1 MKRKVAIYARVSTE
15 HEAQISA
22 LENQVQYYDE
32 ILNKQPDWELY
43 ERYVDE
49 GITGTSVN
57 KRESFL
63 RMMEDAKSRKFDLVI
78 TREVSR
84 FARNIVD
91 TLQQT
96 RILKTYGVEV
106 WFTEDNIWT
115 MNDEDG
121 ELRLSI
127 MATLA
132 QNESKKISSRVKAG
146 QKISFMNG
154 VLYGNG
160 NILGYDRD
168 GKELVINKEQADT
181 VRHIFDLYL
190 QGNGSRKIQFTLEQE
205 GRKTALGKTN
215 WSASVILR
223 ILKNPFYCG
232 RIEYRKQY
240 VPDYLTQKKIN
251 NKGEVERITVKG
263 KHQPIV
269 TEEEFDKVQE
279 MLKSSIVKKNDG
291 KTYGKPLADNVW
303 VRKVKCKCGHTM
315 NRRINYVSKTT
326 GNKTYTFQC
335 YDQLHTGSIATR
347 TKKGLSTDGI
357 CDNKSFPQWKLEVQA
372 DFIFRNLLLNKQE
385 IYDTAM
391 MMIDDSIIENNS
403 SEKLLKDI
411 EKNISEIDKFKMR
424 IDNLLDMCTDG
435 DISRETFRTKRDT
448 IEEKIVE
455 LENKNKI
462 IQQQIKDSK
471 NQNDKFKRI
480 EVLSEFLKMNV
491 FRKEEPI
498 PDTIIEKYVQDIVVD
513 KDNFIWRLHPDIGN
527 VANLLFDGASLLK
540 SNRFSNKS
548 MYDVQCCTGCNQ
560 HETLIETPIFIGTFN
575 IPKNYMKSIIGFYYD
590 NSDFRFPKEM
600 EIQLELI

>member
-32 ILNKQPDWELY
+32 ILKKQPDWELY
-43 ERYVDE
+43 ERYIDE

-63 RMMEDAKSRKFDLVI
+63 RMMDDAKSRKFDLVI

-160 NILGYDRD
+160 NILGYDRV
-168 GKELVINKEQADT
+168 GKDLIINKEQADT
-181 VRHIFDLYL
+181 VRHIYDLYL
-190 QGNGSRKIQFTLEQE
+190 QGNGSRKIQFLLEQE

-215 WSASVILR
+215 WSASNILR

-251 NKGEVERITVKG
+251 NKGEIERITVKG
-263 KHQPIV
+263 NHQPIV
-269 TEEEFDKVQE
+269 SEDEFDKVQE
-279 MLKSSIVKKNDG
+279 MLKSSVTKKDG
-291 KTYGKPLADNVW
+291 RTYGKPLADNVW
-303 VRKVKCKCGHTM
+303 VRKLKCKCGHTM

-335 YDQLHTGSIATR
+335 YDQLHTGSIASR
-347 TKKGLSTDGI
+347 TKKGLSVENI

-372 DFIFRNLLLNKQE
+372 DFIFRNLMLNKQE
-385 IYDTAM
+385 VYDMAIS
-391 MMIDDSIIENNS
+391 MIGTSLKESDQSEPII
-403 SEKLLKDI
+403 KKI
-411 EKNISEIDKFKMR
+411 ECNISEVDKLKMR
-424 IDNLLDMCTDG
+424 IDNLLDMCSDG
-435 DISRETFRTKRDT
+435 DISREVFRQKRDL
-448 IEEKIVE
+448 IERKISE
-455 LENKNKI
+455 LEVSNNELRKQLKDNSD
-462 IQQQIKDSK
+462 QNIKDK
-471 NQNDKFKRI
+471 KVKK
-480 EVLSEFLKMNV
+480 LSEFLKLNV
-491 FRKEEPI
+491 FRDDAPI
-498 PDTIIEKYVQDIVVD
+498 PDTIIEKYVKEIVVD
-513 KDNFIWRLHPDIGN
+513 KNNFIWKLNPSIDQDK
-527 VANLLFDGASLLK
+527 NLLIEMDRNIRK
-540 SNRFSNKS
+540 NNISNKTMCHVHS
-548 MYDVQCCTGCNQ
+548 CTGCNQ
-560 HETLIETPIFIGTFN
+560 HETLIETPIFLGTYV
-575 IPKNYMKSIIGFYYD
+575 ISKSYMRSILGFYYT
-590 NSDFRFPKEM
+590 NWDFRLPNEM

>member
-32 ILNKQPDWELY
+32 ILAKQPDWELY
-43 ERYVDE
+43 ERYIDE

-63 RMMEDAKSRKFDLVI
+63 QMMDDAKDKKFDLII

-160 NILGYDRD
+160 NILGYDRV
-168 GKELVINKEQADT
+168 GKDLIINKEQADT
-181 VRHIFDLYL
+181 VRHIFNLYL
-190 QGNGSRKIQFTLEQE
+190 QGNGARKIQFILEQE
-205 GRKTALGKTN
+205 GRKTALGKSN
-215 WSASVILR
+215 WSASNILR

-251 NKGEVERITVKG
+251 NKGEVERIIVKG
-263 KHQPIV
+263 KHQPII
-269 TEEEFDKVQE
+269 TEEEFDKVQNII
-279 MLKSSIVKKNDG
+279 KSSTVKSNG
-291 KTYGKPLADNVW
+291 KTYGKPLSDNVW
-303 VRKVKCKCGHTM
+303 VRKLKCKCGHSM
-315 NRRINYVSKTT
+315 NRRINYVSRTT
-326 GNKTYTFQC
+326 GNKSYSFQC
-335 YDQLHTGSIATR
+335 YDQLHTGTITTR
-347 TKKGLSTDGI
+347 TKRGLSIDGI
-357 CDNKSFPQWKLEVQA
+357 CDNKTFPQWKLEVQA
-372 DFIFRNLLLNKQE
+372 DFIFRSLLQNKQE
-385 IYDTAM
+385 IYDTA
-391 MMIDDSIIENNS
+391 IKLIETSIEETNP
-403 SEKLLKDI
+403 SEKLLKEI
-411 EKNISEIDKFKMR
+411 EKNISEIDKLKMR
-424 IDNLLDMCTDG
+424 IDNLLDMCSDG
-435 DISRETFRTKRDT
+435 DISRETFRSKRDV
-448 IEEKIVE
+448 IESKITE

-462 IQQQIKDSK
+462 IQQQIKSNEKQDDK
-471 NQNDKFKRI
+471 NKRLTI
-480 EVLSEFLKMNV
+480 MSDFLKMNV
-491 FRKEEPI
+491 YQKDAPI
-498 PDTIIEKYVQDIVVD
+498 PDTIIDKYVQEIVVD
-513 KDNFIWRLHPDIGN
+513 KDNFIWKLTPNIGN
-527 VANLLFDGASLLK
+527 TENLLLNGKEYVKKKEFSDELMYQVHCSSG
-540 SNRFSNKS
+540 SNQLR
-548 MYDVQCCTGCNQ
+548 
-560 HETLIETPIFIGTFN
+560 TLIEMPIFLGTYE
-575 IPKNYMKSIIGFYYD
+575 ISKDYMKSVIGFYYE
-590 NSDFRFPKEM
+590 NSGFRFPNKM
-600 EIQLELI
+600 EIQVELI

>member
-32 ILNKQPDWELY
+32 ILNKQQDWELY
-43 ERYVDE
+43 ERYIDE

-63 RMMEDAKSRKFDLVI
+63 RMMEDAKDRKFDLVI

-160 NILGYDRD
+160 NILGYDRI
-168 GKELVINKEQADT
+168 GKDLIINKEQADT

-190 QGNGSRKIQFTLEQE
+190 QGNGSRKIQFILEQE

-215 WSASVILR
+215 WSASNILR

-251 NKGEVERITVKG
+251 NKGEIERITVKG
-263 KHQPIV
+263 THQTIV
-269 TEEEFDKVQE
+269 SEEEFDKVQD
-279 MLKSSIVKKNDG
+279 MLKSATIKKNDA
-291 KTYGKPLADNVW
+291 TYGKPLADNVW
-303 VRKVKCKCGHTM
+303 VRKLKCKCGHTM
-315 NRRINYVSKTT
+315 NRRINYVSKIT
-326 GNKTYTFQC
+326 GEKTYSFQC

-347 TKKGLSTDGI
+347 TKKGLSIDGI

-385 IYDTAM
+385 IYDTAISM
-391 MMIDDSIIENNS
+391 LDASIEEKNQSDSII
-403 SEKLLKDI
+403 KQI
-411 EKNISEIDKFKMR
+411 ESNIAEIDKLEMR
-424 IDNLLDMCTDG
+424 IDNLLDMCSDG
-435 DISRETFRTKRDT
+435 DISRETFKQKRDL
-448 IEEKIVE
+448 IEEKISTIE
-455 LENKNKI
+455 KKNNKL
-462 IQQQIKDSK
+462 QQQIMVDENRNIK
-471 NQNDKFKRI
+471 NEKLK
-480 EVLSEFLKMNV
+480 VLSEFLKMNV
-491 FRKEEPI
+491 FQDDAPI
-498 PDTIIEKYVQDIVVD
+498 PDTIIEKYVHEIVVD
-513 KDNFIWRLHPDIGN
+513 KDNFIWKLNPIIGTCN
-527 VANLLFDGASLLK
+527 NLLINVEKNTKKDNTLQ
-540 SNRFSNKS
+540 KS
-548 MYDVQCCTGCNQ
+548 MYYVDSSTSSYRRQIRV
-560 HETLIETPIFIGTFN
+560 F
-575 IPKNYMKSIIGFYYD
+575 
-590 NSDFRFPKEM
+590 
-600 EIQLELI
+600 

>member
-32 ILNKQPDWELY
+32 ILAKQSDWELY
-43 ERYVDE
+43 ERYIDE

-63 RMMEDAKSRKFDLVI
+63 QMMEDAKDKKFDLII

-146 QKISFMNG
+146 QRISFMNG

-160 NILGYDRD
+160 NILGYDRV
-168 GKELVINKEQADT
+168 GKDLIINKEQADT

-190 QGNGSRKIQFTLEQE
+190 QGNGSRKIQFILEQE

-215 WSASVILR
+215 WSASNILR
-223 ILKNPFYCG
+223 VLKNPFYCG

-263 KHQPIV
+263 KHTPIV

-279 MLKSSIVKKNDG
+279 MLKSSVTKKKDG

-303 VRKVKCKCGHTM
+303 VRKLKCKCGHTM

-326 GNKTYTFQC
+326 GNKSYTFQC
-335 YDQLHTGSIATR
+335 YDQLHTGTITTR
-347 TKKGLSTDGI
+347 TKKGLPTDGI

-372 DFIFRNLLLNKQE
+372 DFIFRSLLKNKQE
-385 IYDTAM
+385 IYDTAIKM
-391 MMIDDSIIENNS
+391 METSIEETNPS
-403 SEKLLKDI
+403 DKLLKEI
-411 EKNISEIDKFKMR
+411 ERNISEIDKLKMR
-424 IDNLLDMCTDG
+424 IDNLLDMCSDG
-435 DISRETFRTKRDT
+435 DISRETFRSKRDI
-448 IEEKIVE
+448 IESKITE
-455 LENKNKI
+455 LENKNKTI
-462 IQQQIKDSK
+462 RQQIKSNEKQD
-471 NQNDKFKRI
+471 DKIKRLN
-480 EVLSEFLKMNV
+480 VMSNFLKMNV
-491 FRKEEPI
+491 YQKDTPI
-498 PDTIIEKYVQDIVVD
+498 PDTIIEKYVQEIVVD
-513 KDNFIWRLHPDIGN
+513 KDNFIWKLCPNIGDADN
-527 VANLLFDGASLLK
+527 ICC
-540 SNRFSNKS
+540 
-548 MYDVQCCTGCNQ
+548 DVSKYTKKKEYSQKTMCKVHCKTGSNQ
-560 HETLIETPIFIGTFN
+560 HETLIETPIFLGTYE
-575 IPKNYMKSIIGFYYD
+575 ISKNYMKSVIGFYYND
-590 NSDFRFPKEM
+590 SNFRFPNKM
-600 EIQLELI
+600 EIQVELI

>member
-32 ILNKQPDWELY
+32 ILKKQPDWELY
-43 ERYVDE
+43 ERYIDE

-63 RMMEDAKSRKFDLVI
+63 RMMEDAKNKKFDLVV

-160 NILGYDRD
+160 NILGYDRV
-168 GKELVINKEQADT
+168 GKDLIINKEQADT
-181 VRHIFDLYL
+181 VKHIYDLYL
-190 QGNGSRKIQFTLEQE
+190 QGNGSRKIQFLLEQE

-215 WSASVILR
+215 WSASNILR

-240 VPDYLTQKKIN
+240 VPDYLTQKKVN
-251 NKGEVERITVKG
+251 NKGEIERITVKG
-263 KHQPIV
+263 NHQPIV
-269 TEEEFDKVQE
+269 SEEVFDKVQE
-279 MLKSSIVKKNDG
+279 MLKSSVTKKDG

-303 VRKVKCKCGHTM
+303 VRKLKCKCGHTM
-315 NRRINYVSKTT
+315 NRRINYISKTT

-335 YDQLHTGSIATR
+335 YDQLHTGSIASR
-347 TKKGLSTDGI
+347 TKKGLSIENI

-372 DFIFRNLLLNKQE
+372 DFIFRNLMLNKQE
-385 IYDTAM
+385 VYDMAM
-391 MMIDDSIIENNS
+391 SMLSTSIEESDQSEPMIKKIEY
-403 SEKLLKDI
+403 
-411 EKNISEIDKFKMR
+411 NISEIDKLKMR
-424 IDNLLDMCTDG
+424 IDNLLDMCSDG
-435 DISRETFRTKRDT
+435 DISRETFRQKRDL
-448 IEEKIVE
+448 IESKISE
-455 LENKNKI
+455 LETNNKELRK
-462 IQQQIKDSK
+462 QIKDNSE
-471 NQNDKFKRI
+471 QNIKDKKM
-480 EVLSEFLKMNV
+480 EKLSEFLKLNV
-491 FRKEEPI
+491 FRDDAPI
-498 PDTIIEKYVQDIVVD
+498 PDTIIEKYVQEIVVD
-513 KDNFIWRLHPDIGN
+513 KDNFIWKLNPSICQAD
-527 VANLLFDGASLLK
+527 NLLIEMDRDIK
-540 SNRFSNKS
+540 KNNIYKKT
-548 MYDVQCCTGCNQ
+548 MYHVNSSTGCYQLN
-560 HETLIETPIFIGTFN
+560 TLIETPIFLGTYV
-575 IPKNYMKSIIGFYYD
+575 IPKSYMRSILGFYYT
-590 NSDFRFPKEM
+590 NWDFRLPNEI

>member
-32 ILNKQPDWELY
+32 ILKKQPDWELY
-43 ERYVDE
+43 ERYIDE

-63 RMMEDAKSRKFDLVI
+63 QMMEDAKNRKFDLVV

-115 MNDEDG
+115 MNDDDG

-160 NILGYDRD
+160 NILGYDRVGRD
-168 GKELVINKEQADT
+168 LIINKEQANT
-181 VRHIFDLYL
+181 VKHIYDLYL
-190 QGNGSRKIQFTLEQE
+190 QGNGSRKIKFILEQE

-215 WSASVILR
+215 WSASNILR

-251 NKGEVERITVKG
+251 NKGEVERIVVKG
-263 KHQPIV
+263 NHQSIV
-269 TEEEFDKVQE
+269 SEEDFDKVQD
-279 MLKSSIVKKNDG
+279 MLKSSIIKKDDG

-303 VRKVKCKCGHTM
+303 VRKLKCKCGHTM
-315 NRRINYVSKTT
+315 NRRINYVSKIT

-335 YDQLHTGSIATR
+335 YNQLHTGSIATR
-347 TKKGLSTDGI
+347 TKKGLSIEGI
-357 CDNKSFPQWKLEVQA
+357 CDNKSFPQWKLEIQA
-372 DFIFRNLLLNKQE
+372 DFIFRSLLLNKQE
-385 IYDTAM
+385 IYNTAISM
-391 MMIDDSIIENNS
+391 IENSNVEIS
-403 SEKLLKDI
+403 TSDGLVKEI
-411 EKNISEIDKFKMR
+411 EKNISEIDKLKMR

-435 DISRETFRTKRDT
+435 DISRETFRSKKGT
-448 IEEKIVE
+448 IESKITE
-455 LENKNKI
+455 LENKNKT
-462 IQQQIKDSK
+462 IQQQIKNNVKQD
-471 NQNDKFKRI
+471 DRI
-480 EVLSEFLKMNV
+480 NKMHVMADFLKMNV
-491 FRKEEPI
+491 YQEDAPI
-498 PDTIIEKYVQDIVVD
+498 PDTIVEKYVREIVVD
-513 KDNFIWRLHPDIGN
+513 KDKFIWKLTPNIGN
-527 VANLLFDGASLLK
+527 TENLFLDGSKYAK
-540 SNRFSNKS
+540 KKEFSEKT
-548 MYDVQCCTGCNQ
+548 MCHVRCGTGCNC
-560 HETLIETPIFIGTFN
+560 
-575 IPKNYMKSIIGFYYD
+575 
-590 NSDFRFPKEM
+590 
-600 EIQLELI
+600 

>member
-32 ILNKQPDWELY
+32 ILKNQPDWELY
-43 ERYVDE
+43 ERYIDE

-63 RMMEDAKSRKFDLVI
+63 RMMEDAKSRKFDLVV

-160 NILGYDRD
+160 NILGYDRV
-168 GKELVINKEQADT
+168 GKDLIINKEQADT
-181 VRHIFDLYL
+181 VRHIYDLYL
-190 QGNGSRKIQFTLEQE
+190 QGNGSRKIQFLLEQE

-215 WSASVILR
+215 WSASNILR

-240 VPDYLTQKKIN
+240 VPDYLTQKKVN

-263 KHQPIV
+263 NHQPIV
-269 TEEEFDKVQE
+269 SEEMFDKVQE
-279 MLKSSIVKKNDG
+279 MLKSSVTKKDG

-303 VRKVKCKCGHTM
+303 VRKLKCKCGHTM

-335 YDQLHTGSIATR
+335 YDQLHTGSIASR
-347 TKKGLSTDGI
+347 TKKGLSIENI

-372 DFIFRNLLLNKQE
+372 DFIFRNLMLNKQE
-385 IYDTAM
+385 VYDMAM
-391 MMIDDSIIENNS
+391 SMIGTSIEESDQSEPMIKKIEY
-403 SEKLLKDI
+403 
-411 EKNISEIDKFKMR
+411 NIAEIDKLKMR
-424 IDNLLDMCTDG
+424 IDNLLDMCSDG
-435 DISRETFRTKRDT
+435 DISRETFRQKRDL
-448 IEEKIVE
+448 IESKISE
-455 LENKNKI
+455 LETNNKELRK
-462 IQQQIKDSK
+462 QIKDNSERGIK
-471 NQNDKFKRI
+471 DKKV
-480 EVLSEFLKMNV
+480 EKLSEFLKLNV
-491 FRKEEPI
+491 FQDDAPI
-498 PDTIIEKYVQDIVVD
+498 PDTIIEKYVQEIVVD
-513 KDNFIWRLHPDIGN
+513 KDNFIWKLNPSIGQ
-527 VANLLFDGASLLK
+527 ADNLLIEMDRNIRK
-540 SNRFSNKS
+540 NNISNKT
-548 MYDVQCCTGCNQ
+548 MYYVHSSTGCYQ
-560 HETLIETPIFIGTFN
+560 HETLIETPIFLGTYV
-575 IPKNYMKSIIGFYYD
+575 IPKGYMRSILDFYYT
-590 NSDFRFPKEM
+590 NWDFRLPNEM

>member
-32 ILNKQPDWELY
+32 ILKKQPDWELY
-43 ERYVDE
+43 ERYIDE

-63 RMMEDAKSRKFDLVI
+63 RMMEDAKNRKFDLVI

-146 QKISFMNG
+146 QKISFLNG

-160 NILGYDRD
+160 NILGYDRV
-168 GKELVINKEQADT
+168 GKDLIINKEQADT

-190 QGNGSRKIQFTLEQE
+190 QGNGSRKIQFALEQE

-232 RIEYRKQY
+232 RIEYRKEY
-240 VPDYLTQKKIN
+240 VPDYLTQKKIS
-251 NKGEVERITVKG
+251 NKGEVERIIVKG

-269 TEEEFDKVQE
+269 SEKEFDKVQD
-279 MLKSSIVKKNDG
+279 MLKSSTIQKNDG

-303 VRKVKCKCGHTM
+303 VRKLKCKCGHTM
-315 NRRINYVSKTT
+315 NRRINYISKA
-326 GNKTYTFQC
+326 GKKTYTFQC
-335 YDQLHTGSIATR
+335 YDQLHTGSIGTR

-372 DFIFRNLLLNKQE
+372 DFIFRCLLLNKQE

-391 MMIDDSIIENNS
+391 QMVEGSVTELNQSNELL
-403 SEKLLKDI
+403 EKI
-411 EKNISEIDKFKMR
+411 EKNIVEIDKFKSR
-424 IDNLLDMCTDG
+424 IDVLLDMCTDG
-435 DISRETFRTKRDT
+435 DISRETFKEKR
-448 IEEKIVE
+448 ELLENKITD
-455 LENKNKI
+455 LENKNKQL
-462 IQQQIKDSK
+462 QQQIKDNEEQDNK
-471 NQNDKFKRI
+471 NKRLQ
-480 EVLSEFLKMNV
+480 VLSDFLKMNV
-491 FRKEEPI
+491 YQKDESI
-498 PDTIIEKYVQDIVVD
+498 PDTIIEKYVQEIVVD
-513 KDNFIWRLHPDIGN
+513 KDNFIWKLAPNIGN
-527 VANLLFDGASLLK
+527 TENLSLNGSKYTKKKEFL
-540 SNRFSNKS
+540 NKP
-548 MYDVQCCTGCNQ
+548 MCDVQRSSGSNQ
-560 HETLIETPIFIGTFN
+560 LNTLIKKPIFLGTYR
-575 IPKNYMKSIIGFYYD
+575 IPKNYMKSILGFYYTD
-590 NSDFRFPKEM
+590 SDFRLPKEM
-600 EIQLELI
+600 EIQVQLI

>member
-32 ILNKQPDWELY
+32 ILKKQPDWELY
-43 ERYVDE
+43 ERYIDE

-63 RMMEDAKSRKFDLVI
+63 RMMEDAKNKKFDLVV

-160 NILGYDRD
+160 NILGYDRV
-168 GKELVINKEQADT
+168 GKDLIINKEQADT
-181 VRHIFDLYL
+181 VKHIYDLYL
-190 QGNGSRKIQFTLEQE
+190 QGNGSRKIQFLLEQE

-215 WSASVILR
+215 WSASNILR

-240 VPDYLTQKKIN
+240 VPDYLTQKKVN
-251 NKGEVERITVKG
+251 NKGEIERITVKG
-263 KHQPIV
+263 NHQPIV
-269 TEEEFDKVQE
+269 SEEVFDKVQE
-279 MLKSSIVKKNDG
+279 MLKSSVTKKDG

-303 VRKVKCKCGHTM
+303 VRKLKCKCGHTM
-315 NRRINYVSKTT
+315 NRRINYISKTT

-335 YDQLHTGSIATR
+335 YDQLHTGSIASR
-347 TKKGLSTDGI
+347 TKKGLSIENI

-372 DFIFRNLLLNKQE
+372 DFIFRNLMLNKQE
-385 IYDTAM
+385 VYDMAM
-391 MMIDDSIIENNS
+391 SMLSTSIEESDQSEPMIKKIEY
-403 SEKLLKDI
+403 
-411 EKNISEIDKFKMR
+411 NISEIDKLKMR
-424 IDNLLDMCTDG
+424 IDNLLDMCSDG
-435 DISRETFRTKRDT
+435 DISRETFRQKRDL
-448 IEEKIVE
+448 IESKISE
-455 LENKNKI
+455 LETNNKELRK
-462 IQQQIKDSK
+462 QIKDNSE
-471 NQNDKFKRI
+471 QNIKDKKM
-480 EVLSEFLKMNV
+480 EKLSEFLKLNV
-491 FRKEEPI
+491 FRDDAPI
-498 PDTIIEKYVQDIVVD
+498 PDTIIEKYVQEIVVD
-513 KDNFIWRLHPDIGN
+513 KDNFIWKLNPSICQAD
-527 VANLLFDGASLLK
+527 NLLIEMDRDIK
-540 SNRFSNKS
+540 KNNIYKKT
-548 MYDVQCCTGCNQ
+548 MYHVNSSTGCNQ
-560 HETLIETPIFIGTFN
+560 LNTLIETPIFLGTYV
-575 IPKNYMKSIIGFYYD
+575 IPKSYMRSILGFYYT
-590 NSDFRFPKEM
+590 NWDFRLPNEI

>member
-32 ILNKQPDWELY
+32 ILKKQPEWELY
-43 ERYVDE
+43 DRYIDE

-63 RMMEDAKSRKFDLVI
+63 RMMGDAKNKKFDLVI

-160 NILGYDRD
+160 NILGYDRV
-168 GKELVINKEQADT
+168 GKDLIINKEQADT

-190 QGNGSRKIQFTLEQE
+190 QGNGSRKIQFILEQE

-215 WSASVILR
+215 WSASNILR

-251 NKGEVERITVKG
+251 NKGEIERIVVKG
-263 KHQPIV
+263 KHQPIIS
-269 TEEEFDKVQE
+269 EEEFDKVQDI
-279 MLKSSIVKKNDG
+279 LKSSSIKKEDG
-291 KTYGKPLADNVW
+291 QTYGKPLADNVW
-303 VRKVKCKCGHTM
+303 VRKLKCKCGHTM
-315 NRRINYVSKTT
+315 NRRINYTSKTT
-326 GNKTYTFQC
+326 GRKTYTFQC

-347 TKKGLSTDGI
+347 TNKGLSIEGI

-372 DFIFRNLLLNKQE
+372 DFIFRKLLQNKQE
-385 IYDTAM
+385 IYDTVIKM
-391 MMIDDSIIENNS
+391 VEDSIEETNISDN
-403 SEKLLKDI
+403 LLKDI
-411 EKNISEIDKFKMR
+411 EKNISEIDKLKMR
-424 IDNLLDMCTDG
+424 IDNLLDMCSDG
-435 DISRETFRTKRDT
+435 DISKETFRSKRDT
-448 IEEKIVE
+448 IEEKITE

-462 IQQQIKDSK
+462 IQQQIID
-471 NQNDKFKRI
+471 NTDQNKKSERI
-480 EVLSEFLKMNV
+480 HAMSEFLKMNV
-491 FRKEEPI
+491 FQEEAPI
-498 PDTIIEKYVQDIVVD
+498 PDTIIEKYVKEIVVD
-513 KDNFIWRLHPDIGN
+513 KDKFIWKLTPNIGN
-527 VANLLFDGASLLK
+527 
-540 SNRFSNKS
+540 
-548 MYDVQCCTGCNQ
+548 T
-560 HETLIETPIFIGTFN
+560 ETLFLDGNRYTKKIKFQKKQCVMYTAAQAAISE
-575 IPKNYMKSIIGFYYD
+575 K
-590 NSDFRFPKEM
+590 R
-600 EIQLELI
+600 